1 MRNGFVATLGAT
13 SNLLGV
19 LIGALLA
26 AGGVIAGIWLQ
37 GRKEHQRWLR
47 DQKLRAAIDFIGATG
62 DLHDGRRHPLAGQDP
77 NAERDTW
84 ARIQDARS
92 ALYLL
97 CTTGTVET
105 AEALITGVRR
115 TPPMTGSGQGDD
127 ETIAL
132 LRNLVQQLRHELGAG
147 TG

>member
-1 MRNGFVATLGAT
+1 MTAVVTRYVA
-13 SNLLGV
+13 
-19 LIGALLA
+19 
-26 AGGVIAGIWLQ
+26 
-37 GRKEHQRWLR
+37 R
-47 DQKLRAAIDFIGATG
+47 
-62 DLHDGRRHPLAGQDP
+62 PDP

-105 AEALITGVRR
+105 AEALITGVRH
-115 TPPMTGSGQGDD
+115 TPPMTDSGQGED

>member
-1 MRNGFVATLGAT
+1 MATLGAM
-13 SNLLGV
+13 SNLLAV
-19 LIGALLA
+19 LIGALVGA
-26 AGGVIAGIWLQ
+26 SGEIAGTWLQ

-47 DQKLRAAIDFIGATG
+47 DQKLRAAIDFMGAAG
-62 DLHDGRRHPLAGQDP
+62 DLHDRHRHPPASQDP
-77 NAERDTW
+77 SAERDIW
-84 ARIQDARS
+84 ARIQDGRS

-97 CTTGTVET
+97 CTTGTVEA

-115 TPPMTGSGQGDD
+115 TPPRTDSGDGSD

-132 LRNLVQQLRHELGAG
+132 LRDLVQRLRHELGAG